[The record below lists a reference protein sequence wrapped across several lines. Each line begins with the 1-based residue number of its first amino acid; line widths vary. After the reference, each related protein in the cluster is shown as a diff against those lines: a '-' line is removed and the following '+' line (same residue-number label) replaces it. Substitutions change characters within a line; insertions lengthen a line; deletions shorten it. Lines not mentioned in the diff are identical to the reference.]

1 MAEYD
6 IYFRESVWNDV
17 KKIPKKDLRTILKS
31 IKGLSENSRPPG
43 WVKLTGENRY
53 RLKQGKYRIVYS
65 IQDTELTVWVVKVG
79 NRKDIYR

>member
-17 KKIPKKDLRTILKS
+17 KKISKKDLRTILKS